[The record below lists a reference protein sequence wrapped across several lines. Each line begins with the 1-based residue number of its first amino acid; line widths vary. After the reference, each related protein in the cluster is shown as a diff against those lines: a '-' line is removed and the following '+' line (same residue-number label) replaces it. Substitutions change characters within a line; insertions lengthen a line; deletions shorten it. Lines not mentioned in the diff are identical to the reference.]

1 MMSLRALLKSKL
13 KTTTTA
19 SATACTTSLVKQILR
34 RLSLYSRHEEEEE
47 QRCHHQH
54 TRTSRILIGYRE
66 FSKCVAA
73 ETVAHYYSAEINE
86 GGKNIGPAT
95 LVFTVSG
102 ITSVTDHYFY
112 HLPHKIYDPLIKEG
126 FLLLRTNNVVNG
138 NTIDIYNIN
147 TAEINTAERFTV
159 HLPEHFR
166 YFGFGLDPLSNQF
179 KLFSFRSILTLF
191 SHDNNNWREIE
202 PENYCGI
209 DLDQI
214 RYAQNAF
221 GVSVNG
227 AVYWLVSM
235 YDDLFKVLAF
245 DLHEETFRLISIPDE
260 LKSND
265 ETALLLDCGRLALL
279 NELHDK
285 LDVWILEEDFHN
297 HNYSWVKQTIRFPFD
312 ISDLTRS
319 YILAIDSNAGEIFLK
334 ARAYEEDM
342 SFLYYHTK
350 TQFLK
355 RLEITGVPQWVVM
368 KSFIFGRFGITFY
381 DEVGKIRC
389 CSTQNH

>member
-1 MMSLRALLKSKL
+1 MSLRALLKSKL

-19 SATACTTSLVKQILR
+19 CTTSLVKQILR
-34 RLSLYSRHEEEEE
+34 RLSLSGRHEEEEE
-47 QRCHHQH
+47 QQRCHHQH
-54 TRTSRILIGYRE
+54 TRTSRILTGYTE
-66 FSKCVAA
+66 FRKYVAS
-73 ETVAHYYSAEINE
+73 ETVAHYYSAEIDE

-95 LVFTVSG
+95 LVFTVPG
-102 ITSVTDHYFY
+102 LTAVTDHYFY
-112 HLPHKIYDPLIKEG
+112 HVPHKIYDPLIKEG
-126 FLLLRTNNVVNG
+126 FLLLRTDDVVDG
-138 NTIDIYNIN
+138 NTIDIFN
-147 TAEINTAERFTV
+147 INTAERFTV
-159 HLPEHFR
+159 HLPKHFL

-221 GVSVNG
+221 GVSGNG
-227 AVYWLVSM
+227 AVYWLVRM
-235 YDDLFKVLAF
+235 YDDLFKVVAF
-245 DLHEETFRLISIPDE
+245 DLHEETFRLITIPDE
-260 LKSND
+260 LKSNKK
-265 ETALLLDCGRLALL
+265 TALLLDCGRLALI
-279 NELHDK
+279 NGLHDK

-312 ISDLTRS
+312 ISDLTWRS
-319 YILAIDSNAGEIFLK
+319 HILAIDSNTGEIFLK

-355 RLEITGVPQWVVM
+355 RLEITGVPQWLVM
-368 KSFIFGRFGITFY
+368 KSHCCHRGITFY
-381 DEVGKIRC
+381 DEVGKIRALIK
-389 CSTQNH
+389 SITLVIT